1 MPQIFSKGEVLMRK
15 GNILLSII
23 VTITICIFLVT
34 LSQNVV
40 ARTSGVYS
48 FYFNDTAAVSKLYV
62 NISSSQFAGEIA
74 SFFNS
79 FRPSEFQIYEDTGY
93 DLQGVFDENESYNMM
108 QVKKWIDISGLLC
121 IASFLITAGIYFLML
136 RAGQKKLLRNSFR
149 IAAACGG
156 ILTVFETVLLLTNK
170 GRLKLCELANM
181 IELAEDSKLLVV
193 LGHEFMST
201 AVIFLII
208 MSLVIFGLAIYVNYR
223 LTKPPRIFY

>member
-1 MPQIFSKGEVLMRK
+1 MRK

-62 NISSSQFAGEIA
+62 DISSSQFAGEIA

-93 DLQGVFDENESYNMM
+93 D
-108 QVKKWIDISGLLC
+108 
-121 IASFLITAGIYFLML
+121 
-136 RAGQKKLLRNSFR
+136 
-149 IAAACGG
+149 
-156 ILTVFETVLLLTNK
+156 
-170 GRLKLCELANM
+170 
-181 IELAEDSKLLVV
+181 
-193 LGHEFMST
+193 
-201 AVIFLII
+201 
-208 MSLVIFGLAIYVNYR
+208 
-223 LTKPPRIFY
+223 